1 MATKRA
7 NGEGNIRK
15 KTVKGKTYWEGR
27 YTGADGKQHSVS
39 GKTQSEVR
47 TKLQARLKEC
57 EDELVQKENKSECK
71 LTNDMILNEAYD
83 LYCSIYN
90 IDLKPQSVYLETY
103 NYNNHVRSSLGQVQI
118 LKIDSMVVQKW
129 INSLVKK
136 GLASSTIQLIVN
148 ITKKVFTYMWNEGII
163 RSNPFK
169 SIKITGKHGKQKRE
183 LTDEEIN
190 VFYNTAEQVAPIIC
204 PVIILLLNTGMRIG
218 ELIAATWKDISKD
231 GLYLTINKTWTQYKD
246 LQTGK
251 MVNTVSTPK
260 TEKGSRIIP
269 LSPEVQQYLQKLK
282 AEQKDKLKDQWNSS
296 YNIILSTRNRP
307 LIYQNVSRLFGTVN
321 KCIQKDHKDFINITP
336 HYFRHTFASR
346 AINQNI
352 PELYIQYIC
361 GWSSLDMLHETY
373 GHVTPQQAMNALK
386 EFDSGKTI

>member
-1 MATKRA
+1 MATKRS

-47 TKLQARLKEC
+47 TKLQEKLKEC
-57 EDELVQKENKSECK
+57 EEVLMQPENASECN
-71 LTNDMILNEAYD
+71 LTSDMRLNEAYD
-83 LYCSIYN
+83 LYCSIYS
-90 IDLKPQSVYLETY
+90 IDLKPQSVHLETCY
-103 NYNNHVRSSLGQVQI
+103 YNNHVRDSLGVVQI
-118 LKIDSMVVQKW
+118 SKINSMLVQKW
-129 INSLVKK
+129 INTLVQK
-136 GLASSTIQLIVN
+136 GLASSTIRLIVN

-163 RSNPFK
+163 QRNPFRA
-169 SIKITGKHGKQKRE
+169 IKISGKPEKEKRE
-183 LTDEEIN
+183 LTDEEIS

-204 PVIILLLNTGMRIG
+204 PVIFLLLNTGMRIG
-218 ELIAATWKDISKD
+218 ELIAITWKDVSKD
-231 GLYLTINKTWTQYKD
+231 GSYLTINKTWTQYKD
-246 LQTGK
+246 FQTGK

-260 TEKGSRIIP
+260 TEKGTRVIP
-269 LSPEVQQYLQKLK
+269 LTPEVQQYLQILK
-282 AEQKDKLKDQWNSS
+282 TKQKDKLKEQWNDA
-296 YNIILSTRNRP
+296 YNVILSIRNRP
-307 LIYQNVSRLFGTVN
+307 LSYQNISRSFRTVN
-321 KCIQKDHKDFINITP
+321 KCIQREYEGFVNITP

-361 GWSSLDMLHETY
+361 GWSSLDMLHEIY

-386 EFDSGKTI
+386 EFNSGKIK